1 MPQATSAVVLPAPV
15 QTYFDA
21 LNAEDIAALRPLWA
35 PNVELRAVGSR
46 ARRGLEEVMEYFGP
60 LFDPWVEHL
69 DLPTRVIG
77 DPDGDAVAVEV
88 RFTGR
93 TEGGRELTFDA
104 VDVFDLADGKI
115 RRLSTWYDLVW
126 LRKQL

>member
-1 MPQATSAVVLPAPV
+1 MSRTTPAVVLPAPV
-15 QTYFDA
+15 QAYFDA
-21 LNAEDIAALRPLWA
+21 INAEDIDALQPLWTS
-35 PNVELRAVGSR
+35 NVELRAVGSR
-46 ARRGLEEVMEYFGP
+46 ARRGIEEVMDYFRP

-77 DPDGDAVAVEV
+77 DGDAVAVEI
-88 RFTGR
+88 RFSGR
-93 TEGGRELTFDA
+93 SEGGRELTFDA

>member
-1 MPQATSAVVLPAPV
+1 MPENSPAVVLPEPV
-15 QTYFDA
+15 QAYFDA
-21 LNAEDIAALRPLWA
+21 INAEDIEALRPLWTA
-35 PNVELRAVGSR
+35 DVELRAVGSR
-46 ARRGLEEVMEYFGP
+46 ARRGIDEAMDYFGP

-77 DPDGDAVAVEV
+77 DGDAVAVEI
-88 RFTGR
+88 RFSGR

-115 RRLSTWYDLVW
+115 RRLTTWYDLVW